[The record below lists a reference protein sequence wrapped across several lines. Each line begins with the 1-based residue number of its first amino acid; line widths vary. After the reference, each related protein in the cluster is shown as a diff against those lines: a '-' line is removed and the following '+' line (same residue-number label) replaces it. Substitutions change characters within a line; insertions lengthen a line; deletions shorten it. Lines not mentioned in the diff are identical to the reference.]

1 MTMDTN
7 IDTRITG
14 PFQEF
19 PDVSEWDA
27 IIIGGGPNGM
37 IAAAYLAKAGMKVVL
52 VERRWEVGG
61 GLSTEEILYPCYYSN
76 VHIIYHMMVDYMPA
90 LKDFNLDKHAISWVR
105 PNAQT
110 AMVFEDG
117 GSILMSRM
125 TADTKD
131 SMSKYSWK
139 DANTFAKLMR
149 KWKRVV
155 DEIVAPATYV
165 PAASPMDLSIA
176 LEKTEVGREM
186 LEMTEMTPYEII
198 TQNFE
203 NDKIR
208 ALLLYISCMW
218 GIDPNESGL
227 GFYVALQLYRGVN
240 KCYSYGGSHKLAG
253 AFERV
258 IVENGGLVLEA
269 AEATKIIME
278 NGKAAGI
285 ELAEGRTLK
294 SPVIIS
300 SLDPH
305 TTFLDLVGEEH
316 LPGTLGESVKE
327 WIYDKWSFHTLHLAS
342 MEKPIYKKVDAN
354 GKPVK
359 GYDNWVN
366 DAFMVIFGVESTDQ
380 LLEHWKNVVGGRIDD
395 NNFCGH
401 ATCETTIDPHMTR
414 WPGRQISFFQ
424 MHAPYEIEGGW
435 AKREPEINQA
445 ILDKWERVAPGFTK
459 NDNILKMSGET
470 PEDIAIRFPNMR
482 KGSIKHGDYRPTQM
496 NTFRPNLDCSGHKTP
511 VEGLY
516 ICGASSFP
524 GGTLLGGPGYLAANR
539 VAEDL
544 GVTKWWKPT
553 VEVEKFLK
561 TYFEG

>member
-1 MTMDTN
+1 MSTDIN
-7 IDTRITG
+7 TRITG

-19 PDVSEWDA
+19 PQVSEWDA

-37 IAAAYLAKAGMKVVL
+37 ICAAYLAKAGMKVCL

-61 GLSTEEILYPCYYSN
+61 GLSTEEILFPCYYSN

-90 LKDFNLDKHAISWVR
+90 LKDFNLDKHAISWVK
-105 PNAQT
+105 PNSQT

-117 GSILMSRM
+117 NSILLSNM

-131 SMSKYSWK
+131 SMSKFSWK
-139 DANTFAKLMR
+139 DANTFARLMR
-149 KWKRVV
+149 QWKKIT
-155 DEIVAPATYV
+155 DEIIAPATYV
-165 PAASPMDLSIA
+165 PAVSPMDLSIA
-176 LEKTEVGREM
+176 LEKNQIGHEM
-186 LEMTEMTPYEII
+186 LEMTEKTPYEII
-198 TQNFE
+198 TENFE

-240 KCYSYGGSHKLAG
+240 KCYCYGSSHKLAG

-269 AEATKIIME
+269 AAASKIIIE
-278 NGKAAGI
+278 KGKAVGI

-294 SPVIIS
+294 SKVVIS

-305 TTFLDLVGEEH
+305 TTFLDLVGEKH
-316 LPGTLGESVKE
+316 LPGTLGESIKE
-327 WIYDKWSFHTLHLAS
+327 WIYDKWSFHTLHVAS
-342 MEKPIYKKVDAN
+342 MEPPVYKKLDKA
-354 GKPVK
+354 GKPVR
-359 GYDNWVN
+359 GYDPWVN
-366 DAFMVIFGVESTDQ
+366 DAFMVVFGVESTDQ
-380 LLEHWKNVVGGRIDD
+380 LLAHWKNVVGGKIDD
-395 NNFCGH
+395 KNFCGH
-401 ATCETTIDPHMTR
+401 ATCETRIDPHLTR
-414 WPGRQISFFQ
+414 WPGRHVSFFQ
-424 MHAPYEIEGGW
+424 MHAPYKIEGGW
-435 AKREPEINQA
+435 AKREPQINQA
-445 ILDKWERVAPGFTK
+445 ILEKWEKVAPGFTK
-459 NDNILKMSGET
+459 NNNILKTNGET
-470 PEDIAIRFPNMR
+470 PEDIEARFPNMR

-511 VEGLY
+511 IPGLY

-524 GGTLLGGPGYLAANR
+524 GGTMLGGPGYLAANR

-544 GVTKWWKPT
+544 GVKKWWKPT
-553 VEVEKFLK
+553 VEMEKFLK
-561 TYFEG
+561 TYFEK